1 MSESSF
7 RFKQFTVH
15 QDRCAMKV
23 GTDGILLG
31 AWASAVEPCCC
42 LDIGTGTGLIA
53 LMLAQRFPAAFV
65 DAVEC
70 ESQAAQLAGEN
81 FRNSP
86 WSDRLNLVEGRIQ
99 AFAPLKTYDLI
110 VSNPPW
116 FRRSLISG
124 TAVKTLA
131 RHDESL
137 PTHELFQAVHRLLT
151 PSGTFCLIAP
161 ADDEEHLMTVARE
174 QGLFPTRTCDVI
186 PRPGRPAGRVLMA
199 FESHAVA
206 SGVVRET
213 LIVETDVRHQ
223 YTEEFRQL
231 TRDFYLRF

>member
-31 AWASAVEPCCC
+31 AWATARQPDRC

-53 LMLAQRFPAAFV
+53 LMLAQRFPAATI
-65 DAVEC
+65 DAIEC
-70 ESQAAQLAGEN
+70 EPQAAQQAAEN
-81 FRNSP
+81 FRKSP
-86 WSDRLNLVEGRIQ
+86 WSHRLRLVEGRIQ
-99 AFAPLKTYDLI
+99 SFETSNAYNLI

-116 FRRSLISG
+116 FRRSLIAG
-124 TAVKTLA
+124 TAGRTLA

-137 PTHELFQAVHRLLT
+137 PTSELFQAVHRLLT
-151 PSGTFCLIAP
+151 LAGTLCIIAP
-161 ADDEEHLMTVARE
+161 ADDDEHLMDAARKA
-174 QGLFPTRTCDVI
+174 GLFPVRACNVI
-186 PRPGRPAGRVLMA
+186 PRPSRPAGRVLLA
-199 FESHAVA
+199 FELQAVA